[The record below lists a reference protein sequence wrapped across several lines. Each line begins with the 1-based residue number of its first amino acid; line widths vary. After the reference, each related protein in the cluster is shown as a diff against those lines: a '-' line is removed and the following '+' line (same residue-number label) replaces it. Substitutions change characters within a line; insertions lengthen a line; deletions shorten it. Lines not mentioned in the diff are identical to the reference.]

1 MPPELGILFVSSKS
15 TEKFQKEFRIAARC
29 KFRPKRPISGNFHSI
44 SYSFIERNCLKTNLE
59 KSCKRKLFVL
69 AVVKFYKTECSME
82 RKLRWFWPFFA
93 PYLKME
99 AIPEKFLLQ
108 IFSNWSLNH
117 ECAIFSFI
125 QYVKY
130 ISTQLLY
137 AYFYDLSMFSKH
149 ILAIGGSKH
158 LFIEVKLWPV
168 WCYVTK
174 NEIFYAE
181 KGQKAKV
188 EWSAM

>member
-15 TEKFQKEFRIAARC
+15 TEKFQKVFRVAARC
-29 KFRPKRPISGNFHSI
+29 KFRPKRPIPGNFHSI

-59 KSCKRKLFVL
+59 KSCRRKLFVL

-108 IFSNWSLNH
+108 IFGNWSLNH
-117 ECAIFSFI
+117 ECVIFSFI

-137 AYFYDLSMFSKH
+137 GSGPSDGTYKNS
-149 ILAIGGSKH
+149 LAHEKIHS
-158 LFIEVKLWPV
+158 LKLKFTLYLN
-168 WCYVTK
+168 CT
-174 NEIFYAE
+174 I
-181 KGQKAKV
+181 
-188 EWSAM
+188 